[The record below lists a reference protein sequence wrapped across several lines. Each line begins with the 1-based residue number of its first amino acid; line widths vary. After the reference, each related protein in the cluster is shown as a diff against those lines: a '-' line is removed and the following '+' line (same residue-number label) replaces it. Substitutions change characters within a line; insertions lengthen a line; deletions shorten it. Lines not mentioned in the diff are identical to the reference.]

1 VCARVFRE
9 QRTSAPLRRRG
20 RRPPST
26 RPLRGQCLGAL
37 QGSAPFPPLRGK
49 PSLSPS
55 RGGRPTF
62 IIDRRRTGR
71 SRAERGA
78 NASGR
83 FAASPSESYAS
94 TGATRACRAMNERST
109 CRSSPHSPAR
119 NSTLCSPKPES
130 PSTFSTTAFSQR
142 AASSPRRGSGHA
154 IRMSDPSKRRNAGLS
169 VWPSSPASS
178 TRRPGA
184 VPWPRA
190 LDYARGLPDG
200 LRSYPDVEI
209 KASLFEQ
216 ALADKPLGDAAHA
229 LPAEV
234 ASLVAPRH
242 SVSAWVPS
250 VPVQALYL
258 AIADHYGFS
267 DDAFEECSY
276 ATQKALLGTMYR
288 TIAAVASPGMLLAGG
303 ALRWRSLH
311 RGTKLRTSAAGARTK
326 SYSPLRSRQAF
337 TRRRI

>member
-200 LRSYPDVEI
+200 LRS
-209 KASLFEQ
+209 
-216 ALADKPLGDAAHA
+216 
-229 LPAEV
+229 AEV